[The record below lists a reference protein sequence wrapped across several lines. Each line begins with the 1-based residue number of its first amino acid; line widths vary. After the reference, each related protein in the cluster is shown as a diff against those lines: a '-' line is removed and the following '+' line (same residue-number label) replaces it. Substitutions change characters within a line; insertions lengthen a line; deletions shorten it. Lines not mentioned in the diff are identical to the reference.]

1 MAREMNRFFTCFVG
15 IAFGAMCVVPVGAVT
30 ITKAAPVAEQES
42 SAASGASS
50 LVPTVLGLVGGIQQL
65 TAQQKELDAQCVPS
79 NQEITFVNNIMKE
92 WAKAGAMSAEDVKRR
107 LGRSPC
113 TSTSYNTQV
122 MLYASTGQM
131 DICYDTFNDGGM
143 IWDGYPKVGYATYCE
158 DGALQ
163 CSNKKTM
170 SDIYEIF
177 NLIDFTDADYN
188 SSELT
193 MAARLMNK
201 IEQCSTARL
210 SAKKREL
217 WGEFLVDTVS
227 SLGQPTNTGTIM
239 EQVSAISGGGAL
251 GTIGSFA
258 TSLLAN

>member
-1 MAREMNRFFTCFVG
+1 MGNMPAMA
-15 IAFGAMCVVPVGAVT
+15 IT
-30 ITKAAPVAEQES
+30 ITKAASVTPQETSSS
-42 SAASGASS
+42 SAGSS
-50 LVPTVLGLVGGIQQL
+50 LIPTVLKLVSGVQQL
-65 TAQQKELDAQCVPS
+65 NAQQKALTAECVPS
-79 NQEITFVNNIMKE
+79 AQEITFVDNTMKE
-92 WAKAGAMSAEDVKRR
+92 WAKTGAMSAEDVKRR

-158 DGALQ
+158 DGALH